1 MAELSKKLHFKKGT
15 TEHLAKAYST
25 TAEAGAEYI
34 TNKIDGVTAY
44 IPIGATNDSRATMS
58 RITKNGTK
66 AILNSGRVPYNKQ
79 QWTTPGIYTFTVPL
93 GVTRVK
99 ATCVGGGGGG
109 VARTKKAA
117 SDSGESSYF
126 GSVTAQGGIG
136 VSLEWQ
142 GRIFNINAIIYRF
155 PQGGIPNGHDGELQS
170 LGSIESITPANTQY
184 TSVEKDVWCY
194 GGEGFALST
203 TKSKGDYGR
212 GGNVYNWDKVGVY
225 GSGGS
230 GGYAQR
236 TINVTAG
243 QTIALRVGNRGSYK
257 GGDADGVNTAA
268 SAQATSGFVI
278 VEYGGDI

>member
-79 QWTTPGIYTFTVPL
+79 QWTTPGTYTFTVPL

-109 VARTKKAA
+109 VARTQKAA

-126 GSVTAQGGIG
+126 GSVTAQGGLG
-136 VSLEWQ
+136 VSLEWKPP
-142 GRIFNINAIIYRF
+142 IFSMTAKIHRY
-155 PQGGIPNGHDGELQS
+155 PKGGIPYGNDGKLH
-170 LGSIESITPANTQY
+170 LIGNLISITPADTPY
-184 TSVEKDVWCY
+184 EKVGIDVWCY
-194 GGEGFALST
+194 GGAGFALST

-212 GGNVYNWDKVGVY
+212 GGNVYNWDMFGIC

-278 VEYGGDI
+278 IEYGGDI